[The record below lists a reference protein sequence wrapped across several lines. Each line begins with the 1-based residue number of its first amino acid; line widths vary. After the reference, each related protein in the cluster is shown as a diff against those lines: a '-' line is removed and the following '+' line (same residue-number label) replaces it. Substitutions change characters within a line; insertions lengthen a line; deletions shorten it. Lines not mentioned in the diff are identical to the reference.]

1 MCFWGFSQSNCDGA
15 PFAQIGHQQLTLLP
29 SKLVIGTGRKALVVA
44 VQVVNDYGFFKNELT
59 RTGTADED
67 DHGCQ

>member
-1 MCFWGFSQSNCDGA
+1 M
-15 PFAQIGHQQLTLLP
+15 TLLP
-29 SKLVIGTGRKALVVA
+29 SKLVIGTGRKTLVVA
-44 VQVVNDYGFFKNELT
+44 VQVVNDYGIFKNELA